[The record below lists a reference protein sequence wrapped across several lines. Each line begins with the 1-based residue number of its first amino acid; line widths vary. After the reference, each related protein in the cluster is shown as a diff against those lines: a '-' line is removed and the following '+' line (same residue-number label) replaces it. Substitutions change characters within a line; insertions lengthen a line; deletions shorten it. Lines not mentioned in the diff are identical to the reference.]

1 MGREKQYN
9 RSELLE
15 KAVGIFR
22 KNGYHATSTE
32 ELTGNLGINKKTM
45 YAEFGSKLKLFE
57 YTLDHYDKTFLTEI
71 LKPIEEQG
79 AGANGIKKVFRAI
92 AQYGQKELKGLGC
105 LLCNTSA
112 ERGSLDSCIG
122 PAIDRYYERINSGFQ
137 QALKNYAISNGE
149 KSQIDIPRTA
159 AFLTTALI
167 GMATSVRAEAPASQ
181 LLRTCRFID
190 RYIDSLK

>member
-32 ELTGNLGINKKTM
+32 ELTGELGINKKTM

-57 YTLDHYDKTFLTEI
+57 NTLHHYDQTFLTEI
-71 LKPIEEQG
+71 LRPIEEEG
-79 AGANGIKKVFRAI
+79 AGADGIKKVFHGI

-105 LLCNTSA
+105 LLCNTST
-112 ERGSLDSCIG
+112 ERNSLDSCIG
-122 PAIDRYYERINSGFQ
+122 PAIDRYYERINKGFQ
-137 QALKNYAISNGE
+137 HALKNWANANSK
-149 KSQIDIPRTA
+149 KSQIDVSRTA
-159 AFLTTALI
+159 AFLTTSLI

-181 LLRTCRFID
+181 LKGTCRFID
-190 RYIDSLK
+190 VYIDSLI